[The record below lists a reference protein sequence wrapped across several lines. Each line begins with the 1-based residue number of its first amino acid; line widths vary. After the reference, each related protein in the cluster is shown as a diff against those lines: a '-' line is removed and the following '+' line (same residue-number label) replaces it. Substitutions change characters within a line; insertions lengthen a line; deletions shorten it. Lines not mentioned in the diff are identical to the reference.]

1 MSYKKSLLVT
11 SILAALSNPVLA
23 EEYSQFDEVVVSATR
38 TETSTQDVSAT
49 IGKISGQDLEKT
61 MSQNIKDAVKYEP
74 GVTAQGGGRF
84 GISGF
89 NIRGMDNSRVK
100 IMVDGVQ
107 QPVAYN
113 PGADVMRKYPNS
125 FEIDTLHSIEI
136 NKGPSSTLYGSG
148 SLGGSVLL
156 RTKSPADLLEDG
168 DDTYTAFKTGY
179 MSADESFKNTLSF
192 ANRSGQLETLLIYTY
207 TDANELQTHSSGS
220 DITGPNRGAADP
232 YDNKTHNILAKAF
245 YQVNDDHR
253 IGLTTEY
260 YNHKADGENLSTNG
274 STMDIPM
281 PGGMTMQYKYDDSV
295 GHDDDTRLRVGFEHE
310 WEANNGLFDK
320 LKWKVN
326 HQSTASEHETDDVTD
341 ITTCVPVAGCS
352 TKKRIRTRERNAEDT
367 SIQFDSQFEKAF
379 SLEHSEHLI
388 TYGVDFLENKFEIDY
403 TDHIYSDNTV
413 TPKAPEVPDAKSQ
426 QWGIFL
432 QDNAYLLDEQLVL
445 NAGIRY
451 DSFKAKPYKDEAYTK
466 ENPSNS
472 SDAVTAKLGA
482 VYHWTE
488 EFSTFGQVSQG
499 FKSPTLYDLYYVYEQ
514 GAVVKANPDLKP
526 EESISYELGL
536 RNVTKATKLELV
548 GYYNDYKNFIEKRAT
563 AEKENN
569 KDVFTNV
576 NIGEVKI
583 YGLELSGTILLD
595 DALGAPQG
603 LYTKASIAYAKGE
616 NSLTKKSLD
625 SIAPLTA
632 NIGLGY
638 DSANYVYG
646 ANLDV
651 TAVARKTDWSDT
663 STSFDVDGT
672 NMDAPGYA
680 VVDLTA
686 YYRPTNDITL
696 RAGLFNALDK
706 KYWQYNDLSGK
717 DGNDKDLNRKT
728 QPGRNWGINANW
740 EF

>member
-1 MSYKKSLLVT
+1 MSYKKSFLVT
-11 SILAALSNPVLA
+11 SILASLSSPVLA
-23 EEYSQFDEVVVSATR
+23 EEYTQFDEVVISATR

-49 IGKISGQDLEKT
+49 IGKISAQDLEKT
-61 MSQNIKDAVKYEP
+61 MAQNVKDAVKYEP

-107 QPVAYN
+107 QPVGYN
-113 PGADVMRKYPNS
+113 PGADVMRKYPNT
-125 FEIDTLHSIEI
+125 FEIDTLHAIEI

-148 SLGGSVLL
+148 SLGGTVLL
-156 RTKSPADLLEDG
+156 RTKNPADLLEDG
-168 DDTYTAFKTGY
+168 EDTYTAFKTGY

-220 DITGPNRGAADP
+220 DIEGPNRGAADP
-232 YDNKTHNILAKAF
+232 YDNKTHNVLAKAF
-245 YQVNDDHR
+245 YQVNDSHR
-253 IGLTTEY
+253 VGLTTEY

-274 STMDIPM
+274 DSIDMGFM
-281 PGGMTMQYKYDDSV
+281 KYVYDNSV
-295 GHDDDTRLRVGFEHE
+295 GRDKDTRLRIGIEHE
-310 WEANNGLFDK
+310 WQAGNSLFDN

-326 HQSTASEHETDDVTD
+326 HQSTASEHDTDDTTL
-341 ITTCVPVAGCS
+341 ITRIGSPAET
-352 TKKRIRTRERNAEDT
+352 RIRTRERNAEDT
-367 SIQFDSQFEKAF
+367 SIQFDSQFEKAI
-379 SLEHSEHLI
+379 SLENSEHLI

-413 TPKAPEVPDAKSQ
+413 TPKAPEVPAAKSQ

-451 DSFKAKPYKDEAYTK
+451 DSFKAKPYTDNAYTK
-466 ENPSNS
+466 ENPNNS
-472 SDAVTAKLGA
+472 SDAVTAKVGA

-488 EFSTFGQVSQG
+488 EFSTFGQISQG
-499 FKSPTLYDLYYVYEQ
+499 FKSPTVYDLYYVYSE

-526 EESISYELGL
+526 EESISYELGF
-536 RNVTKATKLELV
+536 RNVTEATKFELA
-548 GYYNDYKNFIEKRAT
+548 GYYNDYKNFIESRAT
-563 AEKENN
+563 GEKEGT

-603 LYTKASIAYAKGE
+603 LYTKASVAYAKGE
-616 NSLTKKSLD
+616 NTLTNESLD
-625 SIAPLTA
+625 SVAPLTA
-632 NIGLGY
+632 NIGLGF

-651 TAVARKTDWSDT
+651 TAVARKTDWSDA
-663 STSFDVDGT
+663 SPYLDVDGT

-706 KYWQYNDLSGK
+706 KYWQYDDLSGK
-717 DGNDKDLNRKT
+717 DANDEDLDRKT